1 MIRQPKNVFRTI
13 GIALFLFPLSLFGQD
28 QRMVPVTD
36 QNMFF
41 SPYNTFSDGSGQML
55 SNNIRGGSSYALWT
69 QAGSYLKVAF
79 TGPSIALALD
89 TTSINEGEMPIVR
102 WSLDNRPMETK
113 QLTHS
118 AFLLPLGSQLNG
130 PAHSLVFYL
139 ASISINYDRWTQ
151 PVEAVKIT
159 GVQLDRS
166 GRLIAAFGPIQLA
179 PKRVIFYGDS
189 ITEGAWILGDSF
201 KHQDGKYP
209 DWVPRSDATRAWPA
223 LLAPALDAEYGN
235 CGSGGMSWI
244 RAMKPFRPPFVD
256 SWKFYFAEHQRLI
269 ENRLSPVPDY
279 VIVNMGTNDGDR
291 DTTTAVVQWLHAV
304 VQAVD
309 GHTTIFVLIPFGH
322 QNRGSL
328 VKAVELVA
336 NPQVRLIDIGLK
348 WTFGLNQYGRPS
360 LVSFDGLH
368 PTADASGF
376 LAAALALEIQ
386 TKIEPNH

>member
-1 MIRQPKNVFRTI
+1 MIGQPKNVFRI
-13 GIALFLFPLSLFGQD
+13 IEIALILCPLTLFGND
-28 QRMVPVTD
+28 QQILPVTD
-36 QNMFF
+36 QNIFF
-41 SPYNTFSDGSGQML
+41 SPYNTFSDGSGPML
-55 SNNIRGGSSYALWT
+55 SSNIRAGSSYAVWT
-69 QAGSYLKVAF
+69 HAGSYLKAAF
-79 TGPSIALALD
+79 TGSSVALALD

-113 QLTHS
+113 QLAHGT
-118 AFLLPLGSQLNG
+118 FLLPLGSHLDG
-130 PAHSLVFYL
+130 SAHSLVLYL
-139 ASISINYDRWTQ
+139 ASISINYDRWNQ
-151 PVEAVKIT
+151 PAEAVKIT
-159 GVQLDRS
+159 GVQLDQG

-179 PKRVIFYGDS
+179 PKRIIFYGDS

-201 KHQDGKYP
+201 RHQDGKYP
-209 DWVPRSDATRAWPA
+209 DWVVRSDATRAWPA

-256 SWKFYFAEHQRLI
+256 SWKFYFAGHQRLI

-291 DTTTAVVQWLHAV
+291 DTTAAAVQWLHGV

-309 GHTTIFVLIPFGH
+309 GHTIIFVLIPFGH

-328 VKAVELVA
+328 RKAVELVA
-336 NPQVRLIDIGLK
+336 NPQVRVIDIGLK
-348 WTFGLNQYGRPS
+348 WSYGLNHYGRPS
-360 LVSFDGLH
+360 MVSFDGLH

-376 LAAALALEIQ
+376 LAAALAQKIQ
-386 TKIEPNH
+386 TEMGRSR